1 MTALRSAAFAR
12 TLRLKA
18 RAARNAGQYESAA
31 RLSRMAATVQAF
43 ALVSDF
49 GATS

>member
-1 MTALRSAAFAR
+1 MTPLRSAAFAR
-12 TLRLKA
+12 TLRRKA

-31 RLSRMAATVQAF
+31 RLSRMAVTVQAF

-49 GATS
+49 GGGR